1 MSQPG
6 RLLAYLER
14 HGSITRLEA
23 ARDLG
28 IMNLWSRVSDLERLG
43 CVIQREDGV
52 RVQDRFGGKCIVT
65 RYTLI
70 SGPES
75 APSVECLEAA

>member
-1 MSQPG
+1 MSQPA
-6 RLLAYLER
+6 RLLVYLET

-43 CVIQREDGV
+43 CVVQREDGV
-52 RVQDRFGGKCIVT
+52 KVQDRFGKQCAVT

-70 SGPES
+70 SGPEK
-75 APSVECLEAA
+75 VAA